1 MVLVSGLAAAAGCQQ
16 TGKDGDAVQSVRQA
30 LVGPGLDNRDWN
42 SNQLWTKVGQ
52 IVDGT
57 GDASG
62 HGNVAMVNGY
72 LLTIYTTDGGGANA
86 SFAFWNVSNAT
97 APSGSRT
104 TRRCRTPSCASRT
117 ASASPTATRTRPISS
132 ARARPVSRS
141 GTSPTR

>member
-1 MVLVSGLAAAAGCQQ
+1 MGSGSFRGSFRGGLVRLMVLVGLAAAAGCQQ
-16 TGKDGDAVQSVRQA
+16 TGSKSDEVQTVQQR

-42 SNQLWTKVGQ
+42 SSQQWTKIGQ

-86 SFAFWNVSNAT
+86 SFAFWDVSNAT
-97 APSGSRT
+97 APVRVKAVGLV
-104 TRRCRTPSCASRT
+104 AML
-117 ASASPTATRTRPISS
+117 
-132 ARARPVSRS
+132 
-141 GTSPTR
+141 